1 MKKLLAVALTA
12 GLVVTGVVAAPAQA
26 ANTSKATSS
35 SLKTEYSK
43 KLSSLTYPKLTKA
56 RSATDTA
63 SESAIF
69 TTLNK
74 DRQRAGVST
83 LERNADLNKVARAWA
98 KKMANND
105 VLDHN
110 PNAKNQ
116 VPAGWTSFGEN
127 VAYNSAASNNTG
139 IALYYA
145 WMKSDGHRENI
156 LTSAY
161 THIGIGV
168 YIDDKGQHW
177 GTQVFAAYPASA
189 AINAKS
195 SGVKGTSV
203 SAAKVTGFT
212 KNVTVTP
219 KSTVTWKS
227 VKVSHAAKLQ
237 RHNGKKWVTVASL
250 KKGTHTIKIKAGSK
264 AGASSKYRIYIPKS
278 GQRKAAISPTVK
290 VTAKTKAKVTGFTK
304 NVTVTPKSTVT
315 WKSVKVSHA
324 AKLQR
329 HNGKKWVTVAS
340 MKKGTHTI
348 KIKAPATKGTYKYRV
363 FVPAKAKNTSAK
375 SKTITVTVK

>member
-26 ANTSKATSS
+26 ANTTKATSS

-43 KLSSLTYPKLTKA
+43 KLNSLTYPKLTKA
-56 RSATDTA
+56 RSATDTT

-74 DRQRAGVST
+74 DRKRAGVST

-98 KKMANND
+98 KKMAGNAT
-105 VLDHN
+105 LRHN
-110 PNAKNQ
+110 TNLTTQ
-116 VPAGWTSFGEN
+116 VPSGWRTLGEN

-139 IALYYA
+139 IALYYQ
-145 WMKSDGHRENI
+145 WMKSDGHRANI
-156 LTSAY
+156 LASTY
-161 THIGIGV
+161 THVGIGV

-177 GTQVFAAYPASA
+177 GTQIFATYPA
-189 AINAKS
+189 
-195 SGVKGTSV
+195 

-237 RHNGKKWVTVASL
+237 RHNGKKWVNVASL
-250 KKGTHTIKIKAGSK
+250 KKGTHTIKIKAGAT
-264 AGASSKYRIYIPKS
+264 AGTSSKYRIHIPKS
-278 GQRKAAISPTVK
+278 GQRKAATSPTVK
-290 VTAKTKAKVTGFTK
+290 VTAKTKAKVTGFAQVNFVKPSKTI
-304 NVTVTPKSTVT
+304 T

-329 HNGKKWVTVAS
+329 HNGKKWVNVAS
-340 MKKGTHTI
+340 LKKGTHTI
-348 KIKAPATKGTYKYRV
+348 KVKAPATKGTYKYRV

>member
-1 MKKLLAVALTA
+1 MKKLLAVAVTA
-12 GLVVTGVVAAPAQA
+12 GIVLTGALAVPAQA
-26 ANTSKATSS
+26 NTPTATSS

-43 KLSSLTYPKLTKA
+43 KLSSLTYPKLTKTRA
-56 RSATDTA
+56 ATDTK

-69 TTLNK
+69 TALNK

-83 LERNADLNKVARAWA
+83 LERNAELNRVARAWA
-98 KKMANND
+98 KKMANSQ
-105 VLDHN
+105 LAHN
-110 PNAKNQ
+110 PNLRTQ
-116 VPAGWTSFGEN
+116 VPAGWRALGEN

-156 LTSAY
+156 LGQSW
-161 THIGIGV
+161 THVGVGV
-168 YIDDKGQHW
+168 YIDAKGQHW
-177 GTQVFAAYPASA
+177 GTQVFATYPASA

-212 KNVTVTP
+212 KNVVVTP
-219 KSTVTWKS
+219 KSTVTWKN

-237 RHNGKKWVTVASL
+237 RHNGKKWVNVKSL

-264 AGASSKYRIYIPKS
+264 AGASSKYRIYIPQS
-278 GQRKAAISPTVK
+278 GQRKAAKSPTVK
-290 VTAKTKAKVTGFTK
+290 ITAKTKAKVTGFTK
-304 NVTVTPKSTVT
+304 VASVKRSKTIT
-315 WKSVKVSHA
+315 WKGVGVSHA

-329 HNGKKWVTVAS
+329 HNGKKWVNVKS
-340 MKKGTHTI
+340 LKKGTQTI
-348 KIKAPATKGTYKYRV
+348 KVKAPATKGTYKYRV
-363 FVPAKAKNTSAK
+363 LVPAKAKNTSAK